1 MTISGYF
8 KELRSSYRIR
18 RANRLGHRT
27 GPGSILFQ
35 RFKKSLP
42 AAISASATASPVS
55 AICDDDDLSVDE
67 THQADGGTEEAE
79 SSVSSEF
86 DDCQYDEPEID
97 FGRETSLVDIRRPVS
112 PIVHM
117 ASRTSD
123 PDRVLLQTQG
133 VQSSKTSRIDL
144 RHTKSEEDDMDDE
157 SCKTSEFGGSL
168 ADDSSN
174 RSVCSSRS
182 STPARR
188 SGRGHLHDLGD
199 SLLYDSYKKKLINLA
214 TGHVHYISCQV
225 TIATVSRFYI
235 DHGQHI
241 VHDLNRRLVVDLKNG
256 IVYDR
261 KAKRASPK
269 YDGSTYSHK
278 DMFTYEQKTGLVK
291 AYPVYQDASST
302 ASFSEKL
309 SFDVVYD
316 TDGGILYDNAHG
328 RIFDLQSKRVYIKK
342 LDENVGV
349 QQLRA
354 LVYDDH
360 VSDCTVYEDDGDDD
374 FDFDCDNSSL
384 CNVNEYIVRFAE
396 GLE

>member
-8 KELRSSYRIR
+8 KELRSACRIR
-18 RANRLGHRT
+18 RANQPGIRT
-27 GPGSILFQ
+27 ESGSIWQSLLQ
-35 RFKKSLP
+35 RSKQSLP
-42 AAISASATASPVS
+42 ATISAS
-55 AICDDDDLSVDE
+55 DDGLPVDE
-67 THQADGGTEEAE
+67 ARKAEGTENTE
-79 SSVSSEF
+79 SFVSSEF
-86 DDCQYDEPEID
+86 DDYQYDESEID
-97 FGRETSLVDIRRPVS
+97 LNRETSLVDIRRPVS
-112 PIVHM
+112 PLVRV
-117 ASRTSD
+117 ASRTGD
-123 PDRVLLQTQG
+123 PNRVLSHTQG
-133 VQSSKTSRIDL
+133 VQSFKISRVDSHCT
-144 RHTKSEEDDMDDE
+144 RSEENNLDDE
-157 SCKTSEFGGSL
+157 SCKTSVSGSSL

-188 SGRGHLHDLGD
+188 GGRGHLHELGD
-199 SLLYDSYKKKLINLA
+199 SLLYDSYKKKLINL
-214 TGHVHYISCQV
+214 TTEHVHYISCQI

-261 KAKRASPK
+261 TAKRASPK

-291 AYPVYQDASST
+291 AYPVYQEASST
-302 ASFSEKL
+302 ASFTEKL

-316 TDGGILYDNAHG
+316 TDGGILYDNANG
-328 RIFDLQSKRVYIKK
+328 RIIDLQSNRVYIKK
-342 LDENVGV
+342 LDQDVGV

-354 LVYDDH
+354 LINGVHASDSDCSVYDD
-360 VSDCTVYEDDGDDD
+360 DGADD

-384 CNVNEYIVRFAE
+384 CHVNEYIASFAE
-396 GLE
+396 GQE